1 MLEILK
7 AIDLLSQNRV
17 VRWVLM
23 ITIVIITAL
32 LVYYRVQ
39 YYLLTVA
46 NRELTAANLEYAS
59 KIEIQNEAVKKA
71 ADEYQSMALQIHDA
85 NAKAQS
91 LQSQL
96 AKRKVE
102 IRQIVLQGTCDQ
114 MVGQVLEDIR
124 K

>member
-17 VRWVLM
+17 VRWALM
-23 ITIVIITAL
+23 VTIVIITAL
-32 LVYYRVQ
+32 FVYYRLQ

-59 KIEIQNEAVKKA
+59 KIEIQNEAVQKA
-71 ADEYQSMALQIHDA
+71 ADEYRQMSMQIEDA
-85 NAKAQS
+85 NLKMHG
-91 LQSQL
+91 LQKQL
-96 AKRKVE
+96 ANRKTEV
-102 IRQIVLQGTCDQ
+102 RQIVLNGTCDQ
-114 MVGQVLEDIR
+114 MVQDVLNEVR

>member
-7 AIDLLSQNRV
+7 AIDLLSQNRI
-17 VRWVLM
+17 VRWALM
-23 ITIVIITAL
+23 VTIVIITTL

-46 NRELTAANLEYAS
+46 NRELTAANLEYVS
-59 KIEIQNEAVKKA
+59 KIEIQNEAVRKA

-102 IRQIVLQGTCDQ
+102 IRQIVLNGTCDQ

>member
-7 AIDLLSQNRV
+7 AIDMLSQNRV

-23 ITIVIITAL
+23 VTIVIITAL

-59 KIEIQNEAVKKA
+59 KIEIQNEAVQKA
-71 ADEYQSMALQIHDA
+71 ADEYQSMALQINDA

-102 IRQIVLQGTCDQ
+102 IRQIVLKGTCDQ

>member
-17 VRWVLM
+17 VRWALM
-23 ITIVIITAL
+23 VTIVIITTL

-59 KIEIQNEAVKKA
+59 KIEIQNEAVQKA

-102 IRQIVLQGTCDQ
+102 IRQIVLKGTCDQ

>member
-17 VRWVLM
+17 VRWALM
-23 ITIVIITAL
+23 VTIVIITTL

-59 KIEIQNEAVKKA
+59 KIEIQNEAVQKA
-71 ADEYQSMALQIHDA
+71 ADEYRAMSIQIEDAKLKLHGLQ
-85 NAKAQS
+85 K
-91 LQSQL
+91 QL
-96 AKRKVE
+96 ANRKAEV
-102 IRQIVLQGTCDQ
+102 RQIVLNGTCDQ
-114 MVGQVLEDIR
+114 MVQDVLKEVR

>member
-17 VRWVLM
+17 VRWALM
-23 ITIVIITAL
+23 VTIVIITTL

-59 KIEIQNEAVKKA
+59 KIEIQNEAVQKA
-71 ADEYQSMALQIHDA
+71 ADEYRQMTMQIEDAKSKMYALQKQMA
-85 NAKAQS
+85 N
-91 LQSQL
+91 
-96 AKRKVE
+96 RKTEV
-102 IRQIVLQGTCDQ
+102 RKIVLNGTCDQ
-114 MVGQVLEDIR
+114 MVQDVLNEVR

>member
-17 VRWVLM
+17 VRWALM
-23 ITIVIITAL
+23 VTIVIITTL

>member
-17 VRWVLM
+17 VRWALM
-23 ITIVIITAL
+23 ITIVAITAL
-32 LVYYRVQ
+32 LVYYRLQ

-59 KIEIQNEAVKKA
+59 KIEIQNEAVQKA

-102 IRQIVLQGTCDQ
+102 VREIRLVGTCDE
-114 MVGQVLEDIR
+114 MVQQIVKEVR

>member
-102 IRQIVLQGTCDQ
+102 IRQIVLKGTCDQ

>member
-17 VRWVLM
+17 VRWALM

-32 LVYYRVQ
+32 LVYYRLQ

-59 KIEIQNEAVKKA
+59 KIEIQNEAVQKA
-71 ADEYQSMALQIHDA
+71 ADEHQSMALQINDA

-102 IRQIVLQGTCDQ
+102 IRQIVLKGTCDQ

>member
-7 AIDLLSQNRV
+7 AIDLLSQNRI
-17 VRWVLM
+17 VRWALM
-23 ITIVIITAL
+23 VTIVIITTL

-102 IRQIVLQGTCDQ
+102 IRQIVLKGTCDQ

>member
-17 VRWVLM
+17 VRWALM
-23 ITIVIITAL
+23 VTIIIITTL

-59 KIEIQNEAVKKA
+59 KIEIQNEAVQKA
-71 ADEYQSMALQIHDA
+71 ADEYRQMTMQIEDAKSKMYALQKQMA
-85 NAKAQS
+85 N
-91 LQSQL
+91 
-96 AKRKVE
+96 RKTEV
-102 IRQIVLQGTCDQ
+102 RKIVLNGTCDQ
-114 MVGQVLEDIR
+114 MVQDVLNEVR